1 MTRLLILL
9 LWLLPV
15 GIMAAPFSGELL
27 IDKACPLFQSKNK
40 GTNPGQL
47 YSSPGQRLVIVERLG
62 QDTPSWFRVKT
73 SAVQSPLR
81 WIAADCGQLQAGAL
95 PTEPQTQNACN
106 LADKYDSHLLA
117 LSWQNAFCESRGSS
131 KAECRSQSAD
141 RFDASHFS
149 LHGLWPNKRSCGI
162 SYGYCGKVKH
172 KPDNFCDYPAIEL
185 SEALSQRL
193 GRVMP
198 SHAYGSCL
206 ERHEWWKHGICRDE
220 SAEAYFSLALR
231 LTTEV
236 NQATPLLNLLQQNIG
251 AKIATASLRQAFQ
264 QSFGPES
271 NHKLSLKCHQG
282 MLTEIQL
289 SLPAKIDNSN
299 LKALLEQAPRIAPG
313 NCGNYMLIDAA
324 N

>member
-27 IDKACPLFQSKNK
+27 IDKTCPLFQSKNK

-47 YSSPGQRLVIVERLG
+47 YSNPGQRLEIVERLG
-62 QDTPSWFRVKT
+62 HDTPTWFRVRT
-73 SAVQSPLR
+73 SATQSPLR

-95 PTEPQTQNACN
+95 PAEPQTQNACN

-117 LSWQNAFCESRGSS
+117 LSWQNAFCESKGSS
-131 KAECRSQSAD
+131 KPECRSQSTD

-162 SYGYCGKVKH
+162 NYGYCGKVKH
-172 KPDNFCDYPAIEL
+172 KPDNFCAYPAIEL
-185 SEALSQRL
+185 SEAVSERL
-193 GRVMP
+193 AQMMP

-206 ERHEWWKHGICRDE
+206 ERHEWWKHGSCRDE
-220 SAEAYFSLALR
+220 NAEAYFSLALR

-236 NQATPLLNLLQQNIG
+236 NQAAPLLNLLQQNIG
-251 AKIATASLRQAFQ
+251 AKIATASFRQAFQ
-264 QSFGPES
+264 QSFGTSSE
-271 NHKLSLKCHQG
+271 HKLSLKCHRG

-289 SLPAKIDNSN
+289 SLPEKIDDSD
-299 LKALLEQAPRIAPG
+299 LKTLLQQAPRIAPG
-313 NCGNYMLIDAA
+313 NCGSQIRIDAA

>member
-1 MTRLLILL
+1 M
-9 LWLLPV
+9 
-15 GIMAAPFSGELL
+15 
-27 IDKACPLFQSKNK
+27 
-40 GTNPGQL
+40 
-47 YSSPGQRLVIVERLG
+47 
-62 QDTPSWFRVKT
+62 
-73 SAVQSPLR
+73 
-81 WIAADCGQLQAGAL
+81 
-95 PTEPQTQNACN
+95 
-106 LADKYDSHLLA
+106 
-117 LSWQNAFCESRGSS
+117 
-131 KAECRSQSAD
+131 
-141 RFDASHFS
+141 
-149 LHGLWPNKRSCGI
+149 
-162 SYGYCGKVKH
+162 
-172 KPDNFCDYPAIEL
+172 
-185 SEALSQRL
+185 
-193 GRVMP
+193 
-198 SHAYGSCL
+198 
-206 ERHEWWKHGICRDE
+206 
-220 SAEAYFSLALR
+220 ALR